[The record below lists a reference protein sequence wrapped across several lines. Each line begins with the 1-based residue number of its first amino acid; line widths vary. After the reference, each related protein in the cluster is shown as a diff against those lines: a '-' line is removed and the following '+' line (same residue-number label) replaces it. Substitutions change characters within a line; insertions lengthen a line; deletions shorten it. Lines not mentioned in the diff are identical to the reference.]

1 MIECGFYHGDCM
13 DYLPD
18 MPDKS
23 IDLAICDPPYGIN
36 VGQASMGMGGAKLH
50 TATGL
55 RAGRRKQGLHP
66 IRRQAQPEM
75 GGRESAVQ
83 SPSVR
88 VGGDSLSVPKSTRRL
103 TTAARQTPHISTN
116 CGEYQKK

>member
-36 VGQASMGMGGAKLH
+36 VGQAAMGMGGGKAPHRNRSARRAVETSLTSH
-50 TATGL
+50 SAANATQNG
-55 RAGRRKQGLHP
+55 
-66 IRRQAQPEM
+66 
-75 GGRESAVQ
+75 GGRESAEQ
-83 SPSVR
+83 SHSER
-88 VGGDSLSVPKSTRRL
+88 LLGLQSAPKSTRRL
-103 TTAARQTPHISTN
+103 TTAARQTPHILNN
-116 CGEYQKK
+116 CGE